1 MDANKAVDSKKTLSV
16 LGFLMMIGVGTLQ
29 MQPVLGG
36 ALVDRWGLTLQQM
49 GLLFGV
55 ELITMAI
62 GCGAAAMV
70 VNRFDRRLMCQAGL
84 VLLAAGSALSA
95 LNPEYG
101 VLCVSRGLAGFG
113 GGVAQTIVYATT
125 VHRTNKDKTYAI
137 INILLLL
144 WGAVTIAV
152 APLLMKAL
160 GVGAVFLSFPV
171 MVLLALPLS
180 VVIPR
185 HAVSSGLGSPVGK
198 APPLTSKSFCLLALF
213 CLLFAGHG
221 VLWVYQERIGV
232 SIGLPPQA
240 IGAILGLSILAGA
253 VGAGAAGVIGKRIG
267 HTTAQFIGFAG
278 AIIASLAIVYGQTQ
292 LAYGGAAAMVMAV
305 WFFGLTYLFALTAE
319 LDATGRL
326 SGLANAAI
334 FIGQGL
340 GPVAAATMV
349 GEGNF
354 RMVGWLSAS
363 IYAVCLVL
371 AIYVTAGVPRAAG
384 APAISK

>member
-1 MDANKAVDSKKTLSV
+1 
-16 LGFLMMIGVGTLQ
+16 
-29 MQPVLGG
+29 
-36 ALVDRWGLTLQQM
+36 
-49 GLLFGV
+49 
-55 ELITMAI
+55 
-62 GCGAAAMV
+62 MV
-70 VNRFDRRLMCQAGL
+70 VNRYDRRLMCQIGL

-95 LNPEYG
+95 LNPAYG
-101 VLCVSRGLAGFG
+101 LLCLSRGIAGFG
-113 GGVAQTIVYATT
+113 GGIAQTIVYATT

-137 INILLLL
+137 INILLLV

-160 GVGAVFLSFPV
+160 GVGSVFLSFPV
-171 MVLLALPLS
+171 MVLLALPLT

-185 HAVSSGLGSPVGK
+185 QAVPLAAGAQVGK
-198 APPLTSKSFCLLALF
+198 APPLTGKSFCLLALF

-232 SIGLPPQA
+232 SIGLPAQV

-253 VGAGAAGVIGKRIG
+253 VGAGAAGIVGNRIG
-267 HTTAQFIGFAG
+267 HTTAQIIGFAG
-278 AIIASLAIVYGQTQ
+278 AIVASLAIVYGQT
-292 LAYGGAAAMVMAV
+292 LIAYGGAAAMVMAV
-305 WFFGLTYLFALTAE
+305 WFFGLTYLLALTAE
-319 LDATGRL
+319 LDPTGRL

-349 GEGNF
+349 GDGNF

-371 AIYVTAGVPRAAG
+371 AIYVTAGAPRAAG